1 MFPRFH
7 PSVPVNQL
15 TGIVSP
21 DVPASG
27 SLDSKLKK
35 GPRPIV
41 QSPSLPDGWEEDVSP
56 GGQLVYSKLIDSRGC
71 QIRVNTD
78 FALRLTKNHS
88 AIDQAVKKLSNLA
101 NACDELESDA
111 AFKRDVIEACILV
124 PEHRKTQDEFGYY
137 LVNHQDRTIFWLEEI
152 DLEEMGLKA
161 HDADILRLKL
171 EALYWRHVT
180 DFPCRCS
187 LSAKVWEELA
197 RCSFLVPLIKSSV
210 TIQRRCEMQ
219 PHFHALKG
227 SGGKLKVKETQ
238 IVIDPFA
245 IGYEVRPFTSRFD
258 MGRQLSC
265 CILRSPSARLWYDI
279 IAPRAH
285 NYWGTDY
292 ARIERTTKLQD
303 DENPSENAGPW
314 LIQWLCTFLLWN
326 EPAVTL
332 KLLDEAW
339 PGGIIYPKQWQ
350 STMEEFSNEWEKI
363 LVLSAIIFAGAMAF
377 LAVPI
382 PGQSDSHHQSSCH
395 LDSSVRDYGGKF
407 KDDVHEVSK
416 YLHSLDDGILEYL
429 QWGIGVSLPRA
440 LFQWAVSDDTLH
452 PPTVSF
458 CFGVVILAFQLHQDR
473 VNFFYAEVSISA
485 ALALGIVAVRGVSPE
500 RIRGFR
506 FRRALKYVEQEIAG
520 AEDKNLKQ
528 DQEAEEKRWRRASTL
543 PVPGVP
549 LASAGSGIGAPAAS
563 SL

>member
-1 MFPRFH
+1 MSTRTKNEYPFKNTTQTVIDSTQGWPYPAIH
-7 PSVPVNQL
+7 PIDTPALQPHYFLDIAAGGMTSQA
-15 TGIVSP
+15 VSI
-21 DVPASG
+21 
-27 SLDSKLKK
+27 LKK

-171 EALYWRHVT
+171 EALYWRH
-180 DFPCRCS
+180 
-187 LSAKVWEELA
+187 
-197 RCSFLVPLIKSSV
+197 
-210 TIQRRCEMQ
+210 
-219 PHFHALKG
+219 G

-339 PGGIIYPKQWQ
+339 P
-350 STMEEFSNEWEKI
+350 
-363 LVLSAIIFAGAMAF
+363 
-377 LAVPI
+377 
-382 PGQSDSHHQSSCH
+382 
-395 LDSSVRDYGGKF
+395 
-407 KDDVHEVSK
+407 
-416 YLHSLDDGILEYL
+416 
-429 QWGIGVSLPRA
+429 
-440 LFQWAVSDDTLH
+440 
-452 PPTVSF
+452 
-458 CFGVVILAFQLHQDR
+458 
-473 VNFFYAEVSISA
+473 
-485 ALALGIVAVRGVSPE
+485 
-500 RIRGFR
+500 
-506 FRRALKYVEQEIAG
+506 
-520 AEDKNLKQ
+520 
-528 DQEAEEKRWRRASTL
+528 
-543 PVPGVP
+543 
-549 LASAGSGIGAPAAS
+549 
-563 SL
+563 